1 MTRKVSLEVELTEEQ
16 QRAIAWWMGGVAPE
30 EVMGRIIRDQLIRAL
45 DRYREH
51 LQQRPKPGTTLR

>member
-16 QRAIAWWMGGVAPE
+16 QRAIAWWMGGAAPE

-51 LQQRPKPGTTLR
+51 LQERPDHGTTRR